1 MLKASKML
9 PNALNAC
16 VLLCLLTLLT
26 GCTNKAESP
35 VALGIQNQILHMAN
49 ADEPSGIDPQITTGI
64 PEYYIQ
70 MALFEGLVSKH
81 PKTLESVPGVAESWD
96 ISDDGLTYTF
106 KIRNSAKWSNGANLT
121 AEDFVQSWRRA
132 LLPAL
137 GNTYAASLYVIKNAE
152 AFNKGEIDFS
162 PVGVKALDEK
172 TLQVVLSGP
181 TPYFLL
187 LLDHHSMYPVYIPA
201 IEAVGA
207 IDDITSTW
215 TRPETFVGNGAFTLQ
230 EWTPNKVL
238 IVEKNE
244 HYWDAETVR
253 LQEVHFHPIQDVV
266 TEERMYR
273 AGQLHVT
280 DELPLEKI
288 AVYAEKNAPEYR
300 QHPYFGTY
308 FYRFNTTVKPFND
321 VRVRKALS
329 YAIDRQKIVD
339 RVTKGGQMPAFNL
352 TPPGTL
358 GYTAKAKGI
367 FNIEEAKRLLAEAG
381 YPNGEGFPK
390 TEIMFNTSEDH
401 RKNSVAIQQ
410 MWKTGL
416 NIDITLQNQDW
427 KVFLSDEKLL
437 NYQISRGGW
446 IGDYYDPNTFLDVFL
461 SHNGNNRTGWVNSEY
476 DTLIAKAANTKHQ
489 AERFEYFQQAE
500 AILVDEM
507 PIMPVF
513 TYTRSYL
520 VHPALKGW
528 HDNILKYH
536 PYKHAYF
543 SQETP

>member
-1 MLKASKML
+1 MKASSVL
-9 PNALNAC
+9 PNFLSAC
-16 VLLCLLTLLT
+16 VLLMLIA
-26 GCTNKAESP
+26 GCTNKAETP
-35 VALGIQNQILHMAN
+35 VALGIQNQILHMGN
-49 ADEPSGIDPQITTGI
+49 ADEPPGIDPQITTGI
-64 PEYYIQ
+64 PESYIQ

-81 PKTLESVPGVAESWD
+81 PKTLESVPGVAESWN

-106 KIRNSAKWSNGANLT
+106 KIRDNAKWSNGANLT

-137 GNTYAASLYVIKNAE
+137 GNAYASSLYVIKNAE
-152 AFNKGEIDFS
+152 AFHKDEIDFS
-162 PVGVKALDEK
+162 EVGVKALNEK
-172 TLQVVLSGP
+172 TLEVTLSGP

-187 LLDHHSMYPVYIPA
+187 LLDHHSMFPVYIPA

-215 TRPETFVGNGAFTLQ
+215 TRPETFVGNGAFTLK

-238 IVEKNE
+238 IVEKNN
-244 HYWDAETVR
+244 HYWDAATVR

-273 AGQLHVT
+273 AGQLHIT

-288 AVYAEKNAPEYR
+288 AVYAKRNAPEYR

-321 VRVRKALS
+321 VRVRKAFS

-339 RVTKGGQMPAFNL
+339 RVTKGGQLPAFNL
-352 TPPGTL
+352 TPPDTL

-367 FNIEEAKRLLAEAG
+367 FDIEKARELLAEAG
-381 YPNGEGFPK
+381 YPNGEGFPEV
-390 TEIMFNTSEDH
+390 EIMFNTSEDH

-410 MWKTGL
+410 MWKTAL
-416 NIDITLQNQDW
+416 NIDVTLQNQDW
-427 KVFLSDEKLL
+427 KVFLSDERLL

-446 IGDYYDPNTFLDVFL
+446 IGDYIDPNTFLDVFL
-461 SHNGNNRTGWVNSEY
+461 SNNGNNRTGWANSEY
-476 DTLIAKAANTKHQ
+476 DALLAKAANTKDQ

-500 AILVDEM
+500 AIFVDEM

-513 TYTRSYL
+513 TFTRSYL
-520 VHPALKGW
+520 VHPSLQGW

-536 PYKHAYF
+536 PYKYAYF
-543 SQETP
+543 SQESP